1 MFILSSCV
9 ATGRPDRDAIL
20 RLHDFATRYSILG
33 TEPGIVRN
41 THQSVTCTAMPF
53 VEPPDLSTLRD
64 LSGSR
69 HRARPIVWGQAISLL
84 GDYVAYVTMPL
95 FVVHLTGKGFDL
107 GLTAAAETIPTVLF
121 GFTAGVFLDRFA
133 IKPILVGADILRAIA
148 FVLLAFGAATD
159 SAMPW
164 MVFLAAFIVGSL
176 ATFFNS
182 GLEALLPSVIP
193 EDHLVTVNSHL
204 ALARTTAFAL
214 GPALGGILISVGG
227 GFTVA
232 FAVNAA
238 TFLVS
243 AMFLIGVRTRDRIRA
258 EAGEPFLMALRAGV
272 VFLLRHPQL
281 RWVTVG
287 AAIVNFVFAPLE
299 ALLFL
304 FIPEYLE
311 IGFTPPSFLEFLF
324 ADQAM
329 VGLFIA
335 LQATV
340 GSAMIFMGPK
350 LAKRAHLGRMFAFGL
365 LLFGGGFS
373 LMAVS
378 GSFWGFIPAGIG
390 VGGVGF
396 ANIAIV
402 TMRQRLA
409 PPEMLGRVVA
419 ASRTISWSL
428 IPLGA
433 AIGGALA
440 DLVGLLPVYLVGCA
454 GVLITAIAI
463 VRTEVWSGPGLNARR

>member
-1 MFILSSCV
+1 
-9 ATGRPDRDAIL
+9 
-20 RLHDFATRYSILG
+20 
-33 TEPGIVRN
+33 
-41 THQSVTCTAMPF
+41 
-53 VEPPDLSTLRD
+53 
-64 LSGSR
+64 
-69 HRARPIVWGQAISLL
+69 
-84 GDYVAYVTMPL
+84 
-95 FVVHLTGKGFDL
+95 
-107 GLTAAAETIPTVLF
+107 
-121 GFTAGVFLDRFA
+121 
-133 IKPILVGADILRAIA
+133 
-148 FVLLAFGAATD
+148 
-159 SAMPW
+159 

-182 GLEALLPSVIP
+182 GLETLLPSVVP

-227 GFTVA
+227 GFPVA
-232 FAVNAA
+232 FAANAA

-243 AMFLIGVRTRDRIRA
+243 AMFLIGVRAKDRIRA
-258 EAGEPFLMALRAGV
+258 ERGEPFFTALRSGIG
-272 VFLLRHPQL
+272 FLLRHPQL
-281 RWVTVG
+281 RWVTIG
-287 AAIVNFVFAPLE
+287 AAIVNLVFAPLE

-304 FIPEYLE
+304 FIPEYLKP
-311 IGFTPPSFLEFLF
+311 GFTPPGFLEFLF
-324 ADQAM
+324 ADQAL
-329 VGLFIA
+329 VGLFIG

-340 GSAMIFMGPK
+340 GSAMIFMGPRI
-350 LAKRAHLGRMFAFGL
+350 AKRAHLGRMFAVGL
-365 LLFGGGFS
+365 LLFGGGFIV
-373 LMAVS
+373 MAFS

-433 AIGGALA
+433 AIGGAMA
-440 DLVGLLPVYLVGCA
+440 DFVGIFPVYLIGSA
-454 GVLITAIAI
+454 GVLFTAMTI
-463 VRTEVWSGPGLNARR
+463 VRTEVWSGPGLNGRR

>member
-1 MFILSSCV
+1 
-9 ATGRPDRDAIL
+9 
-20 RLHDFATRYSILG
+20 
-33 TEPGIVRN
+33 
-41 THQSVTCTAMPF
+41 MPF

-69 HRARPIVWGQAISLL
+69 HRARPIIWGQAISLL
-84 GDYVAYVTMPL
+84 GDYIAYVTMPL
-95 FVVHLTGKGFDL
+95 FMVQLTGKGLDL
-107 GLTAAAETIPTVLF
+107 GLTAAAETIPTLLF

-133 IKPILVGADILRAIA
+133 IKPILVASDLLRAGA
-148 FVLLAFGAATD
+148 FLLLALGAATD
-159 SAMPW
+159 AAVPW
-164 MVFLAAFIVGSL
+164 MVFLAAFVVGSL

-182 GLEALLPSVIP
+182 GLEAVLPSVVP

-204 ALARTTAFAL
+204 ALARTMAFAL
-214 GPALGGILISVGG
+214 GPALGGVLISVGG
-227 GFTVA
+227 GFPVA

-243 AMFLIGVRTRDRIRA
+243 ALFLIGVRVRDRLKL
-258 EAGEPFLMALRAGV
+258 EEGEPFWTSLRSGVAFLM
-272 VFLLRHPQL
+272 RHPQL

-287 AAIVNFVFAPLE
+287 AAIANLVFAPLE

-311 IGFTPPSFLEFLF
+311 SGITPPGFLEFLF
-324 ADQAM
+324 ADEAL
-329 VGLFIA
+329 VGLFIG
-335 LQATV
+335 LQAAV
-340 GSAMIFMGPK
+340 GSALIFTGPR
-350 LAKRAHLGRMFAFGL
+350 LAKRAHLGRMFTAGL
-365 LLFGGGFS
+365 ALFGAGFIG
-373 LMAVS
+373 MVFS
-378 GSFWGFIPAGIG
+378 GSFWGFVPAGLG

-440 DLVGLLPVYLVGCA
+440 DWVGLLPVYVVGSC
-454 GVLITAIAI
+454 GVIITALALI
-463 VRTEVWSGPGLNARR
+463 RTEVWSGHGLDSRRH

>member
-1 MFILSSCV
+1 
-9 ATGRPDRDAIL
+9 
-20 RLHDFATRYSILG
+20 
-33 TEPGIVRN
+33 
-41 THQSVTCTAMPF
+41 MPF

-84 GDYVAYVTMPL
+84 GDYVAFVTVPL
-95 FVVHLTGKGFDL
+95 FMVHLTGRGLDL
-107 GLTAAAETIPTVLF
+107 GLTAAAETIPTLLF

-148 FVLLAFGAATD
+148 FALLAVGAAAD
-159 SAMPW
+159 AALPW
-164 MVFLAAFIVGSL
+164 MVFLAAFLVGSL

-204 ALARTTAFAL
+204 ALARTAAFAL

-227 GFTVA
+227 GFPVA
-232 FAVNAA
+232 FGANAV
-238 TFLVS
+238 TFMVS
-243 AMFLIGVRTRDRIRA
+243 AMFLIGVRTRERIKA
-258 EAGEPFLMALRAGV
+258 ESGEPFFDALRSGV
-272 VFLLRHPQL
+272 SFLLRHPQL
-281 RWVTVG
+281 RWVTLG
-287 AAIVNFVFAPLE
+287 AAMANLVFAPLE
-299 ALLFL
+299 ALLPL

-311 IGFTPPSFLEFLF
+311 TGFTPPSFLDFLF
-324 ADQAM
+324 ADAAL
-329 VGLFIA
+329 VGLFIG
-335 LQATV
+335 LQAAV
-340 GSAMIFMGPK
+340 GSAMIFMGPRI
-350 LAKRAHLGRMFAFGL
+350 ARRAHLGRMFAFGL
-365 LLFGGGFS
+365 LLFGGGFI
-373 LMAVS
+373 LMALS

-440 DLVGLLPVYLVGCA
+440 DYVGILPVYLVGSG
-454 GVLITAIAI
+454 GVIVTAFA
-463 VRTEVWSGPGLNARR
+463 VTRTAVWSGPGLNTRR